1 VTTEQWEWTA
11 RHPVA
16 ASIVISAVAGSYR
29 TFVAGWPAT
38 VLETVRIVALLLL
51 PVVLAVITVR
61 RARTL
66 SDDVALEALRGSV
79 TTAVVVAIAVLF
91 LTR

>member
-1 VTTEQWEWTA
+1 MTEQWEWTA
-11 RHPVA
+11 KHPVA
-16 ASIVISAVAGSYR
+16 ASIVLCAVAGSYR
-29 TFVAGWPAT
+29 ALMAGPPAT
-38 VLETVRIVALLLL
+38 VLEMLEILALLLL
-51 PVVLAVITVR
+51 PVVHTVITAR

-66 SDDVALEALRGSV
+66 SADAALEALRGSV